1 MHSSW
6 RCERLSHARRHL
18 SATRVWDHCTART
31 GRPHDIGGKSL
42 LEECH
47 TSPLPSSIEARAISS
62 IDLQGLAELDRARLR
77 QLWRKYCQS
86 PLPPKASRQFLIYCL
101 AYRIQEQAYGGL
113 SADSRTRLRNIA
125 QQLQAAA
132 GQPTGLRL
140 APGTRLIRQWR
151 EQRHEVT
158 VLERGYAYR
167 GKRYSSLSAIAR
179 LISGTHCSGPR
190 FFGLKA
196 AARLAS
202 RRR

>member
-1 MHSSW
+1 M
-6 RCERLSHARRHL
+6 
-18 SATRVWDHCTART
+18 
-31 GRPHDIGGKSL
+31 
-42 LEECH
+42 LEGCH
-47 TSPLPSSIEARAISS
+47 TSPLPSSIEGRAISS